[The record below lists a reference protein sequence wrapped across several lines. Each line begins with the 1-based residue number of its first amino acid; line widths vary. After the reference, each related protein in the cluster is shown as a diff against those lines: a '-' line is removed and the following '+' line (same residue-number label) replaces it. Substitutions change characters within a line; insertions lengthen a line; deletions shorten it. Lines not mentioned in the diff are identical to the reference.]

1 MANNILQI
9 GMFATKPNMSNK
21 IRHAGVIEEV
31 GADRIKVR
39 ILQTSACAACKVAG
53 HCNASESKEKLID
66 VYGQEV
72 SDYQVGEHVVVV
84 ASPEVGMRA
93 VAWGFGIP
101 FVLLVLTVFLMVRLT
116 GNEGIAALS
125 SLGTLLPY
133 YLVLY
138 LLRDKLRERLSF
150 GIERE

>member
-1 MANNILQI
+1 MN
-9 GMFATKPNMSNK
+9 NK

-39 ILQTSACAACKVAG
+39 ILQTSACVACKVAG

-66 VYGQEV
+66 VYGQEG

-84 ASPEVGMRA
+84 VSPEVGMRA

-101 FVLLVLTVFLMVRLT
+101 FLLLVLTVFVVVRLT
-116 GNEGIAALS
+116 GNEGVAALS
-125 SLGTLLPY
+125 SMGALLPY

>member
-1 MANNILQI
+1 M
-9 GMFATKPNMSNK
+9 
-21 IRHAGVIEEV
+21 
-31 GADRIKVR
+31 
-39 ILQTSACAACKVAG
+39 
-53 HCNASESKEKLID
+53 
-66 VYGQEV
+66 
-72 SDYQVGEHVVVV
+72 VV

-125 SLGTLLPY
+125 SLGALLPY

>member
-1 MANNILQI
+1 M
-9 GMFATKPNMSNK
+9 KPNMNNK

-31 GADRIKVR
+31 GADRIRVR
-39 ILQTSACAACKVAG
+39 ILQTSACSSCKVAG
-53 HCNASESKEKLID
+53 HCNASEGKEKLID
-66 VYGQEV
+66 VYGAA
-72 SDYQVGEHVVVV
+72 DDGYRLGEHVVVV

-101 FVLLVLTVFLMVRLT
+101 FVVLVATLIVMLRLT
-116 GNEGIAALS
+116 GNESLSALV
-125 SLGTLLPY
+125 SLGALVPY

-138 LLRDKLRERLSF
+138 VLRDKIRERLSF

>member
-1 MANNILQI
+1 
-9 GMFATKPNMSNK
+9 MFATKPNMNNK

-66 VYGQEV
+66 VYGQEG
-72 SDYQVGEHVVVV
+72 SDYHVGEHFVVV
-84 ASPEVGMRA
+84 ASPEVGMKA

-101 FVLLVLTVFLMVRLT
+101 FLLLVLTVFVVVRLT
-116 GNEGIAALS
+116 GNEGVAALS
-125 SLGTLLPY
+125 SLGALLPY